1 MEIFSQASP
10 NTGDVVGIHL
20 PAAKKVGRV
29 THVFKAKEGRLEK
42 ERVCIDDCVDLTEVY
57 DMKELVKRQFG
68 LVGEKCM
75 RVRLRHKLVSDE
87 YAFDAFLN
95 GEELMPLWSWWPRTR
110 VSRQRC
116 RASWPCIAS
125 SSRGARF

>member
-68 LVGEKCM
+68 LVGEQCM
-75 RVRLRHKLVSDE
+75 RVRLR
-87 YAFDAFLN
+87 
-95 GEELMPLWSWWPRTR
+95 G
-110 VSRQRC
+110 
-116 RASWPCIAS
+116 
-125 SSRGARF
+125 

>member
-68 LVGEKCM
+68 LVGEQCIGLGTATAPTSRSFM
-75 RVRLRHKLVSDE
+75 RLRWRRRR
-87 YAFDAFLN
+87 N
-95 GEELMPLWSWWPRTR
+95 GALGPRR
-110 VSRQRC
+110 FVMEREV
-116 RASWPCIAS
+116 
-125 SSRGARF
+125 RGRNAHQDPSY